1 MYISLY
7 HLILI
12 IQLAR
17 LLSYSRVPVPEN
29 FSGYCL
35 LHISTT
41 PSRRTHHPEERN

>member
-12 IQLAR
+12 IQ
-17 LLSYSRVPVPEN
+17 LSYSRVPVPEN